1 MVMRVDGDRAHGG
14 EYFVGD
20 IVPVTTG
27 GKMTKQERNKDHSIK
42 TKL

>member
-1 MVMRVDGDRAHGG
+1 MTWVDGDSAHGG
-14 EYFVGD
+14 EDFVGD
-20 IVPVTTG
+20 TVPVTAV